1 MAITA
6 SMVKELR
13 EKTGAGMM
21 DCKKALT
28 ETDGDLDGAV
38 TFLREKGLSAAAKK
52 SGRIAAEGLIGTAIE
67 GTVAS
72 MVEVNCETDFV
83 AKNEDF
89 QNFVK
94 SVSDQVLKVETDE
107 LEALLA
113 SKFDGDKSLEAVVS
127 TQVATIGEKISVRR
141 FMRMSGGD
149 AYGMYMHG
157 GGSIGVL
164 VELGVTNGKGSD
176 ASITQLAKDIAMHVA
191 SESPV
196 AITRDEVSPET
207 IAAERSIFKQQA
219 LDQGKPEKIVDKI
232 VDGRIN
238 KFFAESVLLEQAFV
252 KDPDLTV
259 KKLVGKIGKELGAEV
274 SVKRFERFKVG
285 EGIEKKS
292 DNLAEEVAKM
302 TA

>member
-28 ETDGDLDGAV
+28 ETEGDLEGAV

-67 GTVAS
+67 ATTAAL
-72 MVEVNCETDFV
+72 VEVNCETDFV

-89 QNFVK
+89 QNFVRDITAHTLKTDPKDIDALMDSTLEGK
-94 SVSDQVLKVETDE
+94 SVKDL
-107 LEALLA
+107 
-113 SKFDGDKSLEAVVS
+113 VS
-127 TQVATIGEKISVRR
+127 TKISTIGENITLRR
-141 FMRMSGGD
+141 FSRMSGGD
-149 AYGMYMHG
+149 TYGSYMHG

-164 VELGVTNGKGSD
+164 VELGVTNGKGTD
-176 ASITQLAKDIAMHVA
+176 ASVSQLAKDLAMHVA
-191 SESPV
+191 SESPL
-196 AITRDEVSPET
+196 AITRDEVSAET

-252 KDPDLTV
+252 KDPDVTV
-259 KKLVGKIGKELGAEV
+259 KKLIANIGTELGAEV
-274 SVKRFERFKVG
+274 TVKRFERFKVG